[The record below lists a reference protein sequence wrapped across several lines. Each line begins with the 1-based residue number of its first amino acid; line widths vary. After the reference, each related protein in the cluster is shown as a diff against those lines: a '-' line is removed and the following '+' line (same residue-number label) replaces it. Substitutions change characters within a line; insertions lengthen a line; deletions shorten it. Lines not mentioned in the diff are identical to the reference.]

1 MPHKMSVGTPAV
13 LLAAEAQCPAVEP
26 ALSLSAQIFFVV
38 TLSLTA
44 VSFFVV
50 GAMSG
55 WCAARWCQPVSVSN
69 ISTDISCRS
78 IAVPA
83 QTTYKRW
90 LSQPRFVPLPT
101 ESQGAFI
108 D

>member
-1 MPHKMSVGTPAV
+1 MEV
-13 LLAAEAQCPAVEP
+13 LLATEAQCPAVEP

-55 WCAARWCQPVSVSN
+55 WCAARLVSAGEREQHQHRHQLQVH
-69 ISTDISCRS
+69 RS
-78 IAVPA
+78 SGPDH
-83 QTTYKRW
+83 
-90 LSQPRFVPLPT
+90 L
-101 ESQGAFI
+101 
-108 D
+108 

>member
-1 MPHKMSVGTPAV
+1 MSAGPPAV

-69 ISTDISCRS
+69 ISCRS
-78 IAVPA
+78 IAVQA